1 MTELSHSLNATS
13 SSSHGVH
20 EQLSKLQRALAA
32 AESEKQ
38 ILEDRLE
45 TGRQATAETK
55 HAQDMMAD
63 RVARLQDELQRSESR
78 ANQLELQLQSSKSHL
93 ETGNAGADNYLRE
106 ELGRMR
112 KESTQAQEKIKELRK
127 TVRAIFLIIFFLCIF
142 CSILCPLKRLF
153 LFRSLSSRPKRPSL
167 SAATSAPPCAALAP
181 AASAP
186 TSSTTSAPRSLCC
199 PRPRL
204 PGSTRRVSQQQ
215 PRAPTAP
222 AQLR

>member
-1 MTELSHSLNATS
+1 MNELSRSLNATS

-20 EQLSKLQRALAA
+20 EQLSRLQRALAA

-45 TGRQATAETK
+45 TGRHASTEMK
-55 HAQDMMAD
+55 HAQDLLAD
-63 RVARLQDELQRSESR
+63 KVTHLQNELQRSESR

-142 CSILCPLKRLF
+142 CSILCPL
-153 LFRSLSSRPKRPSL
+153 
-167 SAATSAPPCAALAP
+167 
-181 AASAP
+181 
-186 TSSTTSAPRSLCC
+186 
-199 PRPRL
+199 
-204 PGSTRRVSQQQ
+204 
-215 PRAPTAP
+215 
-222 AQLR
+222 